1 MRLQQRENETIVKF
15 PIFVI
20 LGCHEGRLMRFELN
34 VDEDKTLTYCK
45 LPLLKKKK
53 MEAPQSPRLTTS
65 PNESLLS
72 SFLRFIFPPHSFLCF
87 ISCTVI
93 LSTKSCCSRGIR
105 AVSSTL
111 WRLAVSCSPWG
122 TRRPRLSFR
131 QIWGH
136 CRRSGTIST
145 VCCSKDWSSPRL

>member
-1 MRLQQRENETIVKF
+1 MLFWAIMKEDWWDLNWMWMKIRLWPIVSCPF
-15 PIFVI
+15 
-20 LGCHEGRLMRFELN
+20 
-34 VDEDKTLTYCK
+34 
-45 LPLLKKKK
+45 KKKK
-53 MEAPQSPRLTTS
+53 KKEAPQSPRLTTS
-65 PNESLLS
+65 PNKSLLS

-93 LSTKSCCSRGIR
+93 LSTKRCCSRGIR

-122 TRRPRLSFR
+122 MRRPRLSFR

-136 CRRSGTIST
+136 CRRSGTVST
-145 VCCSKDWSSPRL
+145 VCCPKDWSSPRL